1 MAEPLKIQAICGFG
15 VGSST
20 LLKIKLTGIFN
31 DLGIQADV
39 FNGDL
44 PTGPSVPCDA
54 IFCSADIAEN
64 LEGRVKVPVV
74 VINNF
79 VNKQEMNEKVDAF
92 LKSIGLIDSDE

>member
-1 MAEPLKIQAICGFG
+1 MSDPFKIQTICGFG

-20 LLKIKLTGIFN
+20 LLKIKLSGIFN
-31 DLGIQADV
+31 ELGVKADV

-64 LEGRVKVPVV
+64 LEGKCSVPVI

-79 VNKQEMNEKVDAF
+79 VNKKEMTDKTTQF
-92 LKSIGLIDSDE
+92 LKSLGHL

>member
-1 MAEPLKIQAICGFG
+1 MSEPLKIQTICGFG

-31 DLGIQADV
+31 DLGIRADV

-64 LEGRVKVPVV
+64 LEGKVKVPVV

-79 VNKQEMNEKVDAF
+79 VNKKEMFDKVTDF
-92 LKSIGLIDSDE
+92 LKSKGQL

>member
-1 MAEPLKIQAICGFG
+1 MSDPLKIQTICGFG

-20 LLKIKLTGIFN
+20 LLKIKLTGIFK
-31 DLGIQADV
+31 DLGIEADV

-64 LEGRVKVPVV
+64 LEGKVKMPLV

-79 VNKQEMNEKVDAF
+79 VNKKEMLDKVTDY
-92 LKSIGLIDSDE
+92 LKSIGKL

>member
-1 MAEPLKIQAICGFG
+1 MSDPLKIQTICGFG

-20 LLKIKLTGIFN
+20 LLKIKLTGIFK
-31 DLGIQADV
+31 DLGIEADV

-64 LEGRVKVPVV
+64 LEGRVKMPLV

-79 VNKQEMNEKVDAF
+79 VNKKEMVDKVTEY
-92 LKSIGLIDSDE
+92 LKSIGQL

>member
-1 MAEPLKIQAICGFG
+1 MSEPLKVQTICGFG

-31 DLGIQADV
+31 ELGVKADV

-54 IFCSADIAEN
+54 IFCSPDIAEN
-64 LEGRVKVPVV
+64 LVGKVKVPVV
-74 VINNF
+74 VITNF
-79 VNKQEMNEKVDAF
+79 VNKKEMLDKVTDY
-92 LKSIGLIDSDE
+92 LKSIGQL

>member
-1 MAEPLKIQAICGFG
+1 MSDPLKIQTICGFG

-20 LLKIKLTGIFN
+20 LLKIKLTGIFK
-31 DLGIQADV
+31 DLGIEADV

-64 LEGRVKVPVV
+64 LEGRVKMPVV

-79 VNKQEMNEKVDAF
+79 VNKKEMLDKTTDY
-92 LKSIGLIDSDE
+92 LKSIGQL

>member
-1 MAEPLKIQAICGFG
+1 MSEPLKIQTICGFG

-31 DLGIQADV
+31 DLGIRADV

-64 LEGRVKVPVV
+64 LEGKVKVPVV

-79 VNKQEMNEKVDAF
+79 VNKKEMLDKVTDF
-92 LKSIGLIDSDE
+92 LKSKGQL

>member
-20 LLKIKLTGIFN
+20 LLKIKLQGVFKE
-31 DLGIQADV
+31 LGVEADI

-54 IFCSADIAEN
+54 IFCSSDIGEN
-64 LEGRVKVPVV
+64 LEGKVKVPVV
-74 VINNF
+74 IIKNF
-79 VNKQEMNEKVDAF
+79 VNNKEIAEKVKSF
-92 LKSIGLIDSDE
+92 LESRSGT

>member
-1 MAEPLKIQAICGFG
+1 MPEALKIQTICGFG

-20 LLKIKLTGIFN
+20 LLKIKLTGIFK
-31 DLGIQADV
+31 DLGVQADV

-44 PTGPSVPCDA
+44 PTGPSIPCDA

-64 LEGRVKVPVV
+64 LEGKVTIPVV

-79 VNKQEMNEKVDAF
+79 VNKKEMLDKVTDY
-92 LKSIGLIDSDE
+92 LKSIGRI

>member
-1 MAEPLKIQAICGFG
+1 MSEVLKIQTICGFG

-20 LLKIKLTGIFN
+20 LLKIKLTGIFK
-31 DLGIQADV
+31 DLGVQADV

-64 LEGRVKVPVV
+64 LEGKVRLPVV
-74 VINNF
+74 VIKNF
-79 VNKQEMNEKVDAF
+79 VNKKEMLDKVTDY
-92 LKSIGLIDSDE
+92 LKSIGRL

>member
-1 MAEPLKIQAICGFG
+1 MAEPLRIQAICGFG

-20 LLKIKLTGIFN
+20 LLKIKLQGIFKEM
-31 DLGIQADV
+31 GVEADV

-54 IFCSADIAEN
+54 IFCSSDIGEN

-74 VINNF
+74 TIQNF
-79 VNKQEMNEKVDAF
+79 VNKQELLDKVKGY
-92 LKSIGLIDSDE
+92 LDSLNQE